1 MDYFNEMSI
10 VGGGPAGIA
19 TALSLLKRGI
29 KSTVFEADAAVRPK
43 VGETLPP
50 TVMPVFRNL
59 EIEALL
65 NDPRHATCYGNSWL
79 WGNTESQ
86 DKHFMLHAGGN
97 GWHLQRGI
105 FEEAL
110 IRLAEERG
118 IQIIRNAKVMQVEP
132 AGKGW
137 GINLKINDIDTRVE
151 TGFIVDATGRNSKIA
166 RCIGVE
172 RHRYDTLVGAVAR
185 FSVDE
190 SFELSQQTHIEA
202 VENGWWYAAAL
213 SDKQIVTAFMTDA
226 ELLPKSHQNIS
237 GYWNALTETKLI
249 RSLFPDDF
257 QPKQETVLH
266 TQSAE
271 TSFLESVCGENWLAA
286 GDAAFAYDPI
296 SSYGITSALGA
307 GCYAG
312 HAIAD
317 HLSGAAEALPAYRY
331 LTEKAFSDYLPLWD
345 HQYALEQRWPESPFW
360 KKRINPEDE

>member
-1 MDYFNEMSI
+1 MEYFHEISI

-29 KSTVFEADAAVRPK
+29 RSTVFEADAVARVK

-50 TVMPVFRNL
+50 TVLPIFRNL
-59 EIEALL
+59 EIEELL
-65 NDPRHATCYGNSWL
+65 DDPRHAACYGNSWL
-79 WGNTESQ
+79 WGSEKVH

-105 FEEAL
+105 FEESL
-110 IRLAEERG
+110 IGLAEERG
-118 IQIIRNAKVMQVEP
+118 VQIVRNAKIMQVKQ
-132 AGKGW
+132 AGKHW
-137 GINLKINDIDTRVE
+137 NLNLKIDHRE
-151 TGFIVDATGRNSKIA
+151 TTVATNFMVDATGRKSKIA
-166 RCIGVE
+166 RCLGIE
-172 RHRYDTLVGAVAR
+172 RHRYDTLVGVVAR

-213 SDKQIVTAFMTDA
+213 SDGQLVTAFMTDA
-226 ELLPKSHQNIS
+226 AFLSHTYQHLS
-237 GYWNALTETKLI
+237 GYWNALTETTLI
-249 RSLFPDDF
+249 RSLFPGDF
-257 QPKQETVLH
+257 QPKPDTVLQI
-266 TQSAE
+266 QSAE
-271 TSFLESVCGENWLAA
+271 TSFLESVYGENWLAT

-331 LTEKAFSDYLPLWD
+331 LTEKAFSDYLPLWY
-345 HQYALEQRWPESPFW
+345 HQYALEQRWAESPFW
-360 KKRINPEDE
+360 KKRIYPGAR